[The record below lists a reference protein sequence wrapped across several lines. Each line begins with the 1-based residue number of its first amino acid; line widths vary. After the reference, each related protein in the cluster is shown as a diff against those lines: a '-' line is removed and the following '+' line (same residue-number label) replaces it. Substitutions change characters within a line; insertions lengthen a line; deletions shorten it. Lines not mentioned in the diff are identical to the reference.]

1 MLDKHIKKLLYLV
14 KEGKDSI
21 MGGNSELDISK
32 EKWLAEETQ
41 NEELILWDSERFHV
55 PWYSL

>member
-41 NEELILWDSERFHV
+41 NEELIL
-55 PWYSL
+55 